1 MIQILPIGSLQP
13 WTGQPRHQFVE
24 SSLRELA
31 DSIAQ
36 NGVITPLVVRPSGN
50 TWQII
55 TGERRWRA
63 AMLAGLT
70 EVPVMVRELDDAAA
84 LILALVETLQRED
97 LNVMDRARGLRRLHE
112 QLGSWDAVAK
122 TLGFGAAR
130 VDGMVKPLSER
141 RMYQLQALNEL
152 PEPVQEALGK
162 GEINEKHG
170 RALGRVKEPKNQ
182 EALYGSIQQYHLS
195 GPETERLLQMI
206 QQEAEE
212 TPFVERLDRSVA
224 RLRGRPGRVMRSVQE
239 RIEDGAADLTR
250 LLRQS
255 ARDGTPVE
263 GTLPETIHQLE
274 LALKAWQR
282 SKGLR

>member
-1 MIQILPIGSLQP
+1 M
-13 WTGQPRHQFVE
+13 
-24 SSLRELA
+24 
-31 DSIAQ
+31 
-36 NGVITPLVVRPSGN
+36 
-50 TWQII
+50 
-55 TGERRWRA
+55 
-63 AMLAGLT
+63 MAGLP
-70 EVPVMVRELDDAAA
+70 EVPVMVRELDDASA
-84 LILALVETLQRED
+84 LILALVESLQRED
-97 LNVMDRARGLRRLHE
+97 LNVMDRARGLRRLHD

-130 VDGMVKPLSER
+130 IDGMAKPLSER

-170 RALGRVKEPKNQ
+170 RALGRVKEPEDQ
-182 EALYGSIQQYHLS
+182 AALYGSIQQYHLS

-206 QQEAEE
+206 QQEEQPEA
-212 TPFVERLDRSVA
+212 PFTEKLDRSVA

-255 ARDGTPVE
+255 ARDGNPVE
-263 GTLPETIHQLE
+263 GTLAETLHQLQ

-282 SKGLR
+282 SKGL